1 MIFAACLQGRNK
13 NFCVISSQS
22 FNLSTPPSHLNIED
36 FPTLIIPT
44 QPKSEQLFQNQ
55 LANRSNLYFL
65 KKQFTFYCQFI
76 LCITLIEHK
85 LHRYR
90 QAKIPSSSHIGFV
103 ITNLAWQSLYFFPK
117 IQIEN
122 LMSESLNSPNVFE
135 LKLEVRKFVHGFL
148 LENTVFKRGEVN
160 CFQDFGDVPP
170 SPAIY

>member
-44 QPKSEQLFQNQ
+44 QPKSEQLFQNR
-55 LANRSNLYFL
+55 LANRSNLYFRK

-76 LCITLIEHK
+76 VCLTLIEHK
-85 LHRYR
+85 LQRYR

-117 IQIEN
+117 IQKEN
-122 LMSESLNSPNVFE
+122 LMSESLNSPNIFE
-135 LKLEVRKFVHGFL
+135 LKEEVQKFVHGFL
-148 LENTVFKRGEVN
+148 LERIQFSREGR
-160 CFQDFGDVPP
+160 
-170 SPAIY
+170 